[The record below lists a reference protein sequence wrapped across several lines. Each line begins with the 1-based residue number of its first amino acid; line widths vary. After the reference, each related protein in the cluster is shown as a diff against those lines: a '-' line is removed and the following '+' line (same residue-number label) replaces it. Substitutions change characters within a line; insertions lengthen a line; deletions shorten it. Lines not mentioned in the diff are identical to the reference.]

1 MPKLKTNRGAA
12 KRFKV
17 RKSGGVKAKHA
28 GTRHMLSISKSRSKK
43 RQARGTFELSAA
55 DAKRVKQE
63 LMPYG

>member
-17 RKSGGVKAKHA
+17 RKSGGVKAKRA
-28 GTRHMLSISKSRSKK
+28 NTRHMLTFSKNRNKK
-43 RQARGTFELSAA
+43 RQKRGTFELTNG
-55 DAKRVKQE
+55 DATRVKRQ

>member
-28 GTRHMLSISKSRSKK
+28 HARHMLTISKDADQK
-43 RQARGTFELSAA
+43 RRNRGTFELADP
-55 DAKRVKQE
+55 DAKKVKKE
-63 LMPYG
+63 LLPYG